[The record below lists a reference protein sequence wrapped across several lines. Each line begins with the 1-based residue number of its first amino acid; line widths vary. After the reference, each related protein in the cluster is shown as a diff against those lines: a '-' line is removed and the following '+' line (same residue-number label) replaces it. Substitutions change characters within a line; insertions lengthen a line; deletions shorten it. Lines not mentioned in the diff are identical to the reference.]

1 MGRELQKK
9 KNRSSLPKVKR
20 KPKSKKLNVRGNAI
34 IAANWDQSLTLSQNY
49 RRLGLTSKL
58 NAATGGTEKPSS
70 AALSS
75 NPSAPQKDAFSIKS
89 KLPTNLI
96 PTEARIER
104 DPKTG
109 AILRVIHSEI
119 KRVEN
124 PLNDPLNELSD
135 NEPGTVVA
143 DGKTHASTEIVR
155 QLEEQALLE
164 APKKPRQQ
172 SKREEEWIAN
182 LVATYG
188 EDYRRMVRDR
198 KLNPMQQSE
207 GDLRRRIR
215 RWKERQRTD

>member
-1 MGRELQKK
+1 M
-9 KNRSSLPKVKR
+9 
-20 KPKSKKLNVRGNAI
+20 
-34 IAANWDQSLTLSQNY
+34 
-49 RRLGLTSKL
+49 
-58 NAATGGTEKPSS
+58 
-70 AALSS
+70 
-75 NPSAPQKDAFSIKS
+75 
-89 KLPTNLI
+89 
-96 PTEARIER
+96 
-104 DPKTG
+104 
-109 AILRVIHSEI
+109 
-119 KRVEN
+119 EN